1 MSGALYVIA
10 LYRFESLPE
19 PAVFCETIREVAKSR
34 GVRGTLIIAAE
45 GLNGTLAGTREDLE
59 AVLASCDGF
68 IKLDPP
74 RFDPVAEWPF
84 ARLFV
89 HLKKEI
95 VTMGVD
101 AIDPNLQRGCYVDPR
116 DWNQLIADPDIVVV
130 DTRNDFEVRLG
141 TFARAENPSTNAFT
155 EFPHWADKNA
165 ERLKAAKGVAMFCT
179 GGIRCEKATSYLKT
193 IGVRDT
199 FHLRGG
205 ILRYLNAV
213 PEEES
218 YFTGDCFVF
227 DDRVAVGL
235 NLEVNAN
242 VGICYGCRH
251 ALTESM
257 RADKRYEP
265 GVSCPDCYDRTTT
278 EQKAKYRA
286 RHEQFIRAR
295 QTDGD
300 T

>member
-1 MSGALYVIA
+1 MSGELYVIA
-10 LYRFESLPE
+10 LYRFETLSE
-19 PAVFCETIREVAKSR
+19 PAVFCETIREVATSR

-45 GLNGTLAGTREDLE
+45 GLNGTLAGTREGLE
-59 AVLASCDGF
+59 AVLAACSDCL
-68 IKLDPP
+68 KLDPP
-74 RFDPVAEWPF
+74 RFDPVSQWPF
-84 ARLFV
+84 SRLFV
-89 HLKKEI
+89 HLKNEI

-101 AIDPNLQRGCYVDPR
+101 AIDPNQQRGHYVDPQ
-116 DWNQLIADPDIVVV
+116 DWNELIADPDIVVV

-141 TFARAENPSTNAFT
+141 TFERAENPTTNAFT
-155 EFPHWADKNA
+155 EFPNWADDNA

-205 ILRYLNAV
+205 ILRYLDAV
-213 PEEES
+213 PTGES
-218 YFTGDCFVF
+218 HFRGDCFVF
-227 DDRVAVGL
+227 DDRVAVGPDL
-235 NLEVNAN
+235 AVNES

-251 ALTESM
+251 AVTKSM
-257 RADKRYEP
+257 RADKRYEA
-265 GVSCPDCYDRTTT
+265 GVSCPDCYHRTTA

-286 RHEQFIRAR
+286 RHQQFLRER
-295 QTDGD
+295 QSDGG

>member
-1 MSGALYVIA
+1 MSGELYVIA
-10 LYRFESLPE
+10 LYRFETVTQ
-19 PAVFCETIREVAKSR
+19 PALLRQKVQRVAMRR

-84 ARLFV
+84 GRLFV
-89 HLKKEI
+89 HLKNEI

-101 AIDPNLQRGCYVDPR
+101 AIDPNLQRGSYVDPK
-116 DWNQLIADPDIVVV
+116 DWNDLIADPDIVVV

-141 TFARAENPSTNAFT
+141 TFSRAENPSTNAFT
-155 EFPHWADKNA
+155 EFPDWADDNA
-165 ERLKAAKGVAMFCT
+165 ERLRAAKGVAMFCT

-205 ILRYLNAV
+205 ILRYLDTV
-213 PEEES
+213 PKEES
-218 YFTGDCFVF
+218 DFKGDCFVF
-227 DDRVAVGL
+227 DDRVAVGPDL
-235 NLEVNAN
+235 AVNESIR
-242 VGICYGCRH
+242 ICFGCRH
-251 ALTESM
+251 AVTESM
-257 RADKRYEP
+257 RADERYES

-286 RHEQFIRAR
+286 RHQQFMRVR